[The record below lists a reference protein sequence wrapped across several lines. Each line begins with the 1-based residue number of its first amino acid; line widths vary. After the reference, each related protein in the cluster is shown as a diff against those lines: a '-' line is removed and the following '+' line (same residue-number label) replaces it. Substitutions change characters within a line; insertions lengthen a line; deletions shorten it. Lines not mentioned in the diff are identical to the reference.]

1 MRLAAERISSRLDAL
16 LDYFIPME
24 IRVRPDSHRRA
35 RMFMLSHVFGPFLG
49 NVIPLWL
56 YFVLGMEADYRL
68 WIFAASITAFWL
80 YGPLLK
86 WTRAYDVLAF
96 ISVENLLFCILWACY
111 AYGGVYSP
119 FLPWLLITPTLAFLY
134 FPATG
139 RVRDGLLA
147 LIVANVGAFAALV
160 LSGYRFPPLDL
171 EHFQVIGIISTISA
185 SIYVTM
191 MSLYFARVLKE
202 QQQFEREVGDL
213 LATAENLKSLTA
225 AAQQASLAKA
235 NFVASTSHELR
246 TPLNAVIGYS
256 QLLLDDAED
265 EGNDAMVQDLQNI
278 KGAGTHLL
286 RLVNDILDYSK
297 IDAGKMEIY
306 PNRDD
311 LRERI
316 GEIVRT
322 VTPELEQRGYTLEC
336 ILPDAGLLMEVD
348 WSALSKGLTHILV
361 GAPAN
366 LEGGTLRLEVARE
379 RDDACVFRIVD
390 EYGAAD
396 GRPVET
402 MFDIFH
408 DDRDASPTKYGGAG
422 IGLALGQK
430 FLSLVD
436 GEIQVAHGAGESRV
450 FTVTVPL
457 DARKPAEALALAS

>member
-1 MRLAAERISSRLDAL
+1 MRVGAERVSARLDAF

-24 IRVRPDSHRRA
+24 IRVRPDAHRRA

-49 NVIPLWL
+49 NVIPVYL

-68 WIFAASITAFWL
+68 WIFAISITAFWV

-119 FLPWLLITPTLAFLY
+119 FLPWVLITPTLAFLY
-134 FPATG
+134 FPSKG
-139 RVRDGLLA
+139 RVRDGLLL
-147 LIVANVGAFAALV
+147 LITLNVGLFAGLV
-160 LSGYRFPPLDL
+160 LSGYPFPETDL
-171 EHFQVIGIISTISA
+171 EQFQVIGIISTISA

-213 LATAENLKSLTA
+213 LATAENLRSLTA

-256 QLLLDDAED
+256 QLLLDDAID
-265 EGNDAMVQDLQNI
+265 EGDDEIVQDLENI

-297 IDAGKMEIY
+297 IDAGKMDVY
-306 PNRDD
+306 PSRDD
-311 LRERI
+311 VRERV
-316 GEIVRT
+316 GEIARLVAADLA
-322 VTPELEQRGYTLEC
+322 ERGYTLDC
-336 ILPDAGLLMEVD
+336 RLPENGLLMEVD
-348 WSALSKGLTHILV
+348 WTALSKGLSHILL
-361 GAPAN
+361 GAPSAP
-366 LEGGTLRLEVARE
+366 EGGSLTLEVKPGGGDTVE
-379 RDDACVFRIVD
+379 FRICD
-390 EYGAAD
+390 PRGAAD

-402 MFDIFH
+402 LFDIFH

-430 FLSLVD
+430 FLSLID
-436 GEIQVAHGAGESRV
+436 AEIRTSHGTAGERIFAISIPLEARV
-450 FTVTVPL
+450 
-457 DARKPAEALALAS
+457 AEPEATAA